1 MTKNSDDARDKAE
14 TLRVQ
19 ASRCRRLA
27 RQTTDRE
34 IARKLVELGEEF
46 EQRALELEAK
56 KRCI

>member
-14 TLRVQ
+14 NLRVQ

-27 RQTTDRE
+27 RQTIDRE
-34 IARKLVELGEEF
+34 IAHKLVELGEEF
-46 EQRALELEAK
+46 EQRALELEAR